1 MQNKKNF
8 RSLHILMKD
17 QILSNYNLFE
27 LNLIFNRMS
36 NYIETNLIYK
46 KTKLHLES
54 LFLRQ

>member
-36 NYIETNLIYK
+36 NYIETNLIHK